1 MIELEKT
8 YLDPKQNKA
17 SVYFSRLVKEGVPL
31 ENDIRYYRNF
41 NINEDKVLEKL
52 PNLEFRD
59 VNSIVKFL
67 FRMNKYNTNILTRHV
82 NPIEEL
88 NFFNLGQQLPKI
100 KRSFVDRSFT
110 TGCILKQVKGGYII
124 ELNGLICFMPYSLS
138 DGNRFSRYNP
148 ALNSIQLFQL
158 CGVSLVITPEKDVFL
173 NVIVSRKNNDKLL
186 KGLLNRHFE
195 KGVFNLNYSI
205 PNNKKK
211 NGLKMPEFRLLSSL
225 NSDKKETIKKMY
237 F

>member
-1 MIELEKT
+1 MIELEKA
-8 YLDPKQNKA
+8 YLDSRKDKA
-17 SVYFSRLVKEGVPL
+17 SVYFSRLIKKGVPL

-41 NINEDKVLEKL
+41 NTNEDNLLEKL

-67 FRMNKYNTNILTRHV
+67 FRMNKYDTNILTRDV

-88 NFFNLGQQLPKI
+88 NFYNLGQQLPKI
-100 KRSFVDRSFT
+100 KRNFVDRSFT

-124 ELNGLICFMPYSLS
+124 ELNGLVCFMPYSLS
-138 DGNRFSRYNP
+138 DGNRFYRYNP
-148 ALNSIQLFQL
+148 SLNSIQLFQL
-158 CGVSLVITPEKDVFL
+158 CGVSLVVTPEKDVFL

-186 KGLLNRHFE
+186 KGLLNRHLE
-195 KGVFNLNYSI
+195 KGLSKLNYSI
-205 PNNKKK
+205 LNNK
-211 NGLKMPEFRLLSSL
+211 NGLRMPEFRLLSSL
-225 NSDKKETIKKMY
+225 NSEKKGIIKKIY